1 MEDVK
6 DNSQE
11 KYFNFLPISEMRESR
26 IFYEL
31 TIPPMALKVLFT
43 IFLMFFFV
51 LIYIFFGNYDYI
63 VRAPAQIRATEEIAH
78 ITPLI
83 SGKLKEKCF
92 SSGQFVQKDATLYI
106 LENSH
111 IITELKVMKKQK
123 TQIQN
128 MININEYVLSV
139 LENYETNK
147 LITENNPTCESEKII
162 SSELKK
168 LELEVSKAKSDYE
181 RELALFPSFTSKQSV
196 ENYKKIFNTME
207 LNLKSYTST
216 QKKIYLEE
224 RNSKT
229 QELNEIISTISKLEK
244 DFSNTII
251 KSPVTGYVEEL
262 FILAQDENVIA
273 ETQIAKVI
281 PLNKGKIKAN
291 IQISIEDIADLKP
304 NMEFTLSFPKYPSSE
319 YTSLKGYID
328 FIPKDSKLLQNGSAI
343 YQVTGIIDSDTLIK
357 RRNGNKVVLV
367 PGMNATCKII
377 TRTEP
382 LYLFILEKLGI

>member
-1 MEDVK
+1 
-6 DNSQE
+6 
-11 KYFNFLPISEMRESR
+11 
-26 IFYEL
+26 
-31 TIPPMALKVLFT
+31 
-43 IFLMFFFV
+43 
-51 LIYIFFGNYDYI
+51 
-63 VRAPAQIRATEEIAH
+63 
-78 ITPLI
+78 
-83 SGKLKEKCF
+83 
-92 SSGQFVQKDATLYI
+92 
-106 LENSH
+106 
-111 IITELKVMKKQK
+111 
-123 TQIQN
+123 
-128 MININEYVLSV
+128 
-139 LENYETNK
+139 
-147 LITENNPTCESEKII
+147 
-162 SSELKK
+162 
-168 LELEVSKAKSDYE
+168 
-181 RELALFPSFTSKQSV
+181 
-196 ENYKKIFNTME
+196 ME

-328 FIPKDSKLLQNGSAI
+328 FIPKDSKLLQNGNAI

-357 RRNGNKVVLV
+357 LRNGNKVVLV